1 MEPYRIIVRSEDEV
15 NTVRTRL
22 PPYVSTDTIP
32 ERIRGKF
39 KYFLD
44 TLSADDAAKLNRD
57 QLHTIEIDYSNMQRW
72 YPAIAEY
79 TAKTEFIHLT
89 PSEIKNIRNMQTLC
103 MARGFNTTD
112 YLELDDLIDRLRPY
126 FDIPKHQF
134 FKLSSVSPKDI
145 RDVPCYDEMVQYG
158 RSQCTSKGQYRKLC
172 VHSPEECIWLLLNS
186 ERLYATMKD
195 RPLGHYLVLREWVDA
210 SPEFEFRCFIYDG
223 QLTAISQY
231 HSLTDFRFTS
241 EQAVDYGNMIRDF
254 WKNSGIRDKLLNG
267 TGVNDWVM
275 DVVVDF
281 SNPNPQ
287 IRVIELNG
295 FGAHMITGSA
305 QYCWK
310 LDYDLI
316 HRTDGGCTVRHLLER
331 IDGDVIVYK
340 IMEQEL

>member
-1 MEPYRIIVRSEDEV
+1 MEPYKIIVRSDEEV

-22 PPYVSTDTIP
+22 PPYVSVATIP
-32 ERIRGKF
+32 DRIRGKF

-44 TLSADDAAKLNRD
+44 TISADEADTLNRD

-72 YPAIAEY
+72 YPAIENY
-79 TAKTEFIHLT
+79 TAKTDFIHLT
-89 PSEIKNIRNMQTLC
+89 PSEIKIIRNMQTLC
-103 MARGFNTTD
+103 MARGFDTRD
-112 YLELDDLIDRLRPY
+112 YLELNDLLDRLRPY
-126 FDIPKHQF
+126 FESTPIKHRF

-145 RDVPCYDEMVQYG
+145 RDAPCYDEMVQYC

-195 RPLGHYLVLREWVDA
+195 RPFGHYLVFREWVDA
-210 SPEFEFRCFIYDG
+210 NPEFEFRCFIYDG

-231 HSLTDFRFTS
+231 HSLTDFRFTA
-241 EQAVDYGNMIRDF
+241 EQAVEYGNMIRDF
-254 WKNSGIRDKLLNG
+254 WNLSGIRDKLLNG

-275 DVVVDF
+275 DVVITDN
-281 SNPNPQ
+281 S
-287 IRVIELNG
+287 ILRVVELNG

-316 HRTDGGCTVRHLLER
+316 HRIDGGCTVRHLLER